1 MTNKSTST
9 KVSLFVIFVLV
20 SAIFSVNGNV
30 YAQQNVT
37 LSEALNVT
45 DAAEQNFANETETTV
60 PVEEELLPTTTD
72 GSTDGNST
80 GNATG
85 TTENVTET
93 VPVEE
98 ELLPTTTDG
107 STDGNSTGNAT
118 GTTENV
124 TETVPVEEEL
134 LPTTT
139 DGLVTGDATT
149 AAPSDEAAVEE
160 ESSEAHSEN
169 ATHASTVTRDSQT
182 ILLDGETLPEGDFI
196 HLYDSTPYQ
205 IMNGHIAAKMPCNE
219 DNATAVDVLIGQA
232 PNLAPAELE
241 FVGPLST
248 PGELCLYHVD
258 VASDETTPI
267 TDIAIQN
274 NSTDD
279 IDFPATSTIVLG
291 VNEIAP
297 LSGDHNE

>member
-9 KVSLFVIFVLV
+9 KVSIFVIFVLV

-45 DAAEQNFANETETTV
+45 DTAEQNFNETDSV

-72 GSTDGNST
+72 GSATDNT
-80 GNATG
+80 
-85 TTENVTET
+85 
-93 VPVEE
+93 
-98 ELLPTTTDG
+98 TTTDG
-107 STDGNSTGNAT
+107 SATDNASNAT
-118 GTTENV
+118 PRPE
-124 TETVPVEEEL
+124 VEEYFNSL
-134 LPTTT
+134 
-139 DGLVTGDATT
+139 
-149 AAPSDEAAVEE
+149 
-160 ESSEAHSEN
+160 EN
-169 ATHASTVTRDSQT
+169 GTSHANTVTRDSQT
-182 ILLDGETLPEGDFI
+182 ILLEGESLPEGSFI

-205 IMNGHIAAKMPCNE
+205 IMNGHIAAKLPCN
-219 DNATAVDVLIGQA
+219 DANSTDVNVLIGQA
-232 PNLAPAELE
+232 PNLQPAELE

-267 TDIAIQN
+267 TDIAIQS
-274 NSTDD
+274 NSTED
-279 IDFPATSTIVLG
+279 IDFPATSTVVIG

-297 LSGDHNE
+297 LGEDHHE